1 MSLHLLPVLCPES
14 SPLTE
19 NFMDRWFW
27 VTGPTN
33 VWLRWLL
40 VLILSLTLTVSSFP
54 GGRVAW
60 HSRSD
65 VSQMILFESLQLKWA
80 CVEIRVPKELLCPY
94 WIELSWVGTSQGGG
108 RREYQKNHRRCL
120 QVPIPTTQLC
130 RTCCLSWLLPSRS
143 SRAAKLLI
151 FRKAPFHSLWLAGW
165 LDGWMEWRSTRALL
179 LLLAWWQAAGRRG
192 GNRNIQEWVT
202 LVFWSHK

>member
-14 SPLTE
+14 APLTE

-60 HSRSD
+60 HSHSD

-130 RTCCLSWLLPSRS
+130 RTCCWSWLLPSRS

-151 FRKAPFHSLWLAGW
+151 FRKALFHSLWLAGSM
-165 LDGWMEWRSTRALL
+165 DGWSGDRLAHYFFFLLNGSQQGGAGIEISRS
-179 LLLAWWQAAGRRG
+179 G
-192 GNRNIQEWVT
+192 
-202 LVFWSHK
+202 